1 MFVMPGQTSAQTV
14 TESLHGLSSPF
25 TRRTDKGF
33 VPLPPD
39 RAGIA
44 MILYCLPLGCPAAST
59 AGIQGEENITETF
72 RQESVLTSTLH
83 PPSENTVNMN
93 LLINKLLFFFFLFK
107 QIQHFL
113 ASMTVHTA
121 QASAICTVQVFPHT
135 SAG

>member
-25 TRRTDKGF
+25 TRRTDMGF

-44 MILYCLPLGCPAAST
+44 MILYCLPLGCPAAPT

-93 LLINKLLFFFFLFK
+93 LLINKLLFFFSFLNKYSTF
-107 QIQHFL
+107 
-113 ASMTVHTA
+113 
-121 QASAICTVQVFPHT
+121 
-135 SAG
+135 